1 MCGRCAV
8 GRERATRRGVSVHAA
23 TRAAATMEPWT
34 ATSATRC
41 IDVWVVRRARTEAPT
56 PSTVTGSS
64 SLPCGWSRSL
74 RLYGLGFLHYG
85 PFLWIGSTIARE
97 YCTDACFWCFVAR
110 RLVPCCYRTPF
121 SHLSKTPV
129 LQLMS
134 RVRVLRVVRGM
145 EFKKLFELNSDPLK
159 DADTTVIRLYKGQ
172 PSVVWNVPL

>member
-1 MCGRCAV
+1 V
-8 GRERATRRGVSVHAA
+8 AA
-23 TRAAATMEPWT
+23 L
-34 ATSATRC
+34 
-41 IDVWVVRRARTEAPT
+41 APYGSSRLLT
-56 PSTVTGSS
+56 PSSAACVPPGKQGRRPSRGSAGFKRAS
-64 SLPCGWSRSL
+64 HRGAGRPQPDGVVLFVRWGPYSRGWRRSL
-74 RLYGLGFLHYG
+74 RLYGLGFLHYS
-85 PFLWIGSTIARE
+85 PFLWIRSTIARE